1 MTFTAAPAT
10 VYGGRYE
17 WGDHNTPQVRA
28 LRLITPGSRV
38 LEIGTGHGG
47 ISRLLKRHLS
57 CHVVGVDID
66 EACAPA
72 ASQWCDRFIVGD
84 ITNAATLAAIAD
96 DYDYILFF
104 DVLEHL
110 ADPERTLRE
119 FHARLVRPGTRIV
132 VTLPNVLVWHV
143 RLQLLLGRFEY
154 TDSGT
159 LDRTHLRF
167 FTPRTARRLLEDA
180 GFDVVQAGVS
190 WHVPWIGR
198 VRGLALTAEIED
210 MEPRVLARFPHHG
223 RWVVRALRCQ
233 RVVNRCGM
241 IAALDGIGRGAAR
254 AFPTLFA
261 NHCILVGEAV
271 RGRPTAR

>member
-28 LRLITPGSRV
+28 LRLM
-38 LEIGTGHGG
+38 
-47 ISRLLKRHLS
+47 
-57 CHVVGVDID
+57 
-66 EACAPA
+66 
-72 ASQWCDRFIVGD
+72 
-84 ITNAATLAAIAD
+84 
-96 DYDYILFF
+96 
-104 DVLEHL
+104 
-110 ADPERTLRE
+110 
-119 FHARLVRPGTRIV
+119 RPGTRIV

-198 VRGLALTAEIED
+198 VRGLALTA
-210 MEPRVLARFPHHG
+210 
-223 RWVVRALRCQ
+223 
-233 RVVNRCGM
+233 
-241 IAALDGIGRGAAR
+241 
-254 AFPTLFA
+254 
-261 NHCILVGEAV
+261 
-271 RGRPTAR
+271 